1 MCVYALNLPNQT
13 RASAT
18 RTAFDKI
25 TEGIHIRR
33 FLSPVSDKGLQV
45 KLLAKYLQQTQLEPC
60 QGVVTDQCTD
70 IVLIEYNGMLEVD
83 VGENLFSRF
92 AKINLLCNANIL
104 VSCEQLL
111 TNFCR

>member
-25 TEGIHIRR
+25 TEGIHIRG

-70 IVLIEYNGMLEVD
+70 IVLIDYNGMRKYPRQLRPIVD
-83 VGENLFSRF
+83 E
-92 AKINLLCNANIL
+92 LLPLAC
-104 VSCEQLL
+104 QKR
-111 TNFCR
+111 T